1 MYIYSNVCFLLLNA
15 SRTCDFKNN
24 TNKDNLILHV
34 IEQQIFY
41 ILGFVRVLTTTTTKP
56 RRKQK
61 AVMIA
66 IVLLLSIRV

>member
-1 MYIYSNVCFLLLNA
+1 MPLGHVIL
-15 SRTCDFKNN
+15 KNN

-34 IEQQIFY
+34 IEQLIFY
-41 ILGFVRVLTTTTTKP
+41 ILGFVRVLTTTTMP

>member
-41 ILGFVRVLTTTTTKP
+41 ILGFVRVLTTTTKP